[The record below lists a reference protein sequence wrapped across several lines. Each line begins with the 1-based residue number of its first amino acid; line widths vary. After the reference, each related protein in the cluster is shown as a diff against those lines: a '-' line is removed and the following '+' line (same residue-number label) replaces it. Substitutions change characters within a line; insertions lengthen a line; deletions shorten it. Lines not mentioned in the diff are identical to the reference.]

1 MKRSFLRLF
10 IAAVLFVYSFIFSS
24 CGITEREPETAYNEL
39 GKVFV
44 VEYHRIA
51 EKDGA
56 WTRSAEN
63 FKKDLQAYYDLGFR
77 LVSIK
82 DFFNEGKA
90 KVPAGKKPLIMTFDD
105 ATASQF
111 KWLIVNGA
119 TAEGSG
125 GYPKIDPSC
134 AVGILDEF
142 HKKHPDFG
150 RAATF
155 FCNSNPFYQPEA
167 KDTWKLKLKYLV
179 KTGREIGNHTYGHDD
194 LSKLDFNG
202 IKKTLAMQQSLIEEA
217 LPSYEAS
224 SVALPFGAL
233 PKRGRWLLQAGE
245 YGGKAYRYKVAFLV
259 GWSPTL
265 PPYHK
270 DFDPA
275 MVQRVQADDTEL
287 AKWFAH
293 LKKNPGDYF
302 VSDGDP
308 NKVSIQEKDRDLLD
322 RTQLKAGTKV
332 AVYDGRKKLSET
344 TVSSKKNRLSR
355 LKTSDKGVYYTFHSA
370 GIPSRIDD
378 IITNYKKTGL
388 NTLVI
393 DMKDVDGILGVD
405 LPVPLAESTGAKE
418 RIYIKDLRSLVAK
431 LHADGVIVSA
441 RISVFKDRFL
451 AKKRPDLALHGN
463 SGSVWTEN
471 DGVNWVN
478 PFSKEVWKYNVDI
491 AEAAI
496 LAGADEVQFDY
507 IRFPEKGRV
516 ENILI
521 PKDKEKYY
529 AIEGFLRYAY
539 ERLEKY
545 DASIAIDVFGVMSW
559 LKDVDI
565 SITGQRVGEM
575 AKYVFVVCPMLYP
588 SHFDS
593 GFDGCKS
600 PVDEPYVF
608 MKRGAEKTLNLME
621 GSDAK
626 MVAWIQGFDWRV
638 KNFDENYVLQQKKAL
653 NDLGISSFLVWNAGN
668 RYSVTYS
675 ALTK

>member
-1 MKRSFLRLF
+1 MT
-10 IAAVLFVYSFIFSS
+10 AS
-24 CGITEREPETAYNEL
+24 CGLPEREPQVSYNEL

-44 VEYHRIA
+44 VEYHRIS
-51 EKDGA
+51 EKGKD
-56 WTRSAEN
+56 WTRTPQD
-63 FKKDLQAYYDLGFR
+63 FKKDLQKYYDLGFK

-82 DFFNEGKA
+82 DFFNNGRA
-90 KVPAGKKPLIMTFDD
+90 DVPAGKKPLIMTFDD
-105 ATASQF
+105 ATAGQF
-111 KWLIVNGA
+111 SWQIVNG
-119 TAEGSG
+119 TTVEGSG
-125 GYPKIDPSC
+125 GYPKIDPNC

-142 HKKHPDFG
+142 YKKHPDFG

-155 FCNSNPFYQPEA
+155 FCNSNPFYQPESR
-167 KDTWKLKLKYLV
+167 DTWKLKLQYLV

-233 PKRGRWLLQAGE
+233 PKRGRWLLQSGA
-245 YGGKAYRYKVAFLV
+245 YNGKTYNYKVAFLV

-275 MVQRVQADDTEL
+275 MVQRIQANDEEL

-293 LKKNPGDYF
+293 LKRYPDIYF
-302 VSDGDP
+302 ISDGDP
-308 NKVSIQEKDRDLLD
+308 EKISIQEKDKDLLD
-322 RTQLKAGTKV
+322 RTQLNAGTKV
-332 AVYDGRKKLSET
+332 AVYAGKKKLSET
-344 TVSSKKNRLSR
+344 TIPSKKNRLSR
-355 LKTSDKGVYYTFHSA
+355 LKTADRGVYYTFHSA
-370 GIPSRIDD
+370 GIRSRIDSV
-378 IITNYKKTGL
+378 ISNYKKTGL

-393 DMKDVDGILGVD
+393 DMKDVDGLLGVELD
-405 LPVPLAESTGAKE
+405 VPLAKSTGAKE
-418 RIYIKDLRSLVAK
+418 RIYVKDLKGLIGQLHKEGIIVA
-431 LHADGVIVSA
+431 V

-463 SGSVWTEN
+463 SGGVWVEN
-471 DGVNWVN
+471 DGINWVN

-516 ENILI
+516 ENISI

-608 MKRGAEKTLNLME
+608 MKRGTEKTLKIME

-626 MVAWIQGFDWRV
+626 IVPWIQGFDWRV
-638 KNFDENYVLQQKKAL
+638 KNFDENYILQQKKAL
-653 NDLGISSFLVWNAGN
+653 NDLGINSFLVWNAGN

-675 ALTK
+675 ALSKK